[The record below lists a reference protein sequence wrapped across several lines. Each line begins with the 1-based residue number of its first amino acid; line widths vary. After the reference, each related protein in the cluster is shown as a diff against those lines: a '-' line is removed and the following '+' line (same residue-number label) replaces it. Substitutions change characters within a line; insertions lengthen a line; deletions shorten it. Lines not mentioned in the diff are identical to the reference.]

1 MGFEP
6 TCPFGQLDFEF
17 SRRLLLTWFLLSV
30 SASLVRPQTRIK
42 SGFLEK
48 NARKYGGIAHRFQ
61 SAIFP
66 LLERTAERTERTKT
80 KRQYTDSSNAGKAY
94 QDMRCIVMKENASNW
109 DAVPDVITKD
119 QLYRICHISKSTA
132 RYLLQSGKIPCYYT
146 GKQTRCYQIKKED
159 VIAYLENRKVF
170 PESYSAPA
178 GWYKGDYTVQMEE
191 QVPPIVREHLR
202 LYYTELLSGYPDV
215 LTTQEVSKI
224 TGYGKTAINNW
235 CNQGHIK
242 SLRKNNVNHI
252 PKVYLVE
259 FFCSTYFRTIT
270 RKSDWHIWTLKR
282 FPAWRR
288 QKEM

>member
-1 MGFEP
+1 
-6 TCPFGQLDFEF
+6 
-17 SRRLLLTWFLLSV
+17 
-30 SASLVRPQTRIK
+30 
-42 SGFLEK
+42 
-48 NARKYGGIAHRFQ
+48 
-61 SAIFP
+61 
-66 LLERTAERTERTKT
+66 
-80 KRQYTDSSNAGKAY
+80 
-94 QDMRCIVMKENASNW
+94 MKEHAINW

-132 RYLLQSGKIPCYYT
+132 LYLLQSGKIPCEYT
-146 GKQTRCYQIKKED
+146 GRKTRCYKIKKED

-191 QVPPIVREHLR
+191 QIPPIVRGHLQ

-215 LTTQEVSKI
+215 LTTQTVSKI
-224 TGYGKTAINNW
+224 TGYGKTSINNW

-242 SLRKNNVNHI
+242 SFRKNNVNHI

-270 RKSDWHIWTLKR
+270 RKSPWHIRTLQG
-282 FPAWRR
+282 FSSWRKIR
-288 QKEM
+288 DLHTAEIEGGAE